1 MSPFAFP
8 NYRFFWLARLT
19 AMTAASA
26 MMLIIGWQVYNLA
39 RLTMSPAE
47 AAAQLGLVGLIQ
59 FVPLFALTP
68 VTGWVADRVDR
79 RWIARLTI
87 ALQLACAAT
96 LGLLTHADAMS
107 LPALFAVAALLG
119 VARAF
124 AGPALSALGPNL
136 VPKALLPKAIA
147 LTTLAWQVGQI
158 VGPALAGFLYAW
170 RGPAAYGLSAALLA
184 VALFALLMIG
194 PVPRPEG
201 RPQPSPHSP
210 DDRRAWLRP
219 HQSPGA
225 GRDHARS
232 VRGFPRRINRFA
244 ADLRARHP
252 QGRGGGPRASSA
264 PRRPSGPRSPPSSSR
279 SGR

>member
-1 MSPFAFP
+1 MSPFAYP

-19 AMTAASA
+19 AMTAGSG

-68 VTGWVADRVDR
+68 VTGWVADRIDR

-96 LGLLTHADAMS
+96 LGALTHADAIS

-136 VPKALLPKAIA
+136 CPRSCCQKAIA
-147 LTTLAWQVGQI
+147 LTTLAWQVGRSSARRW
-158 VGPALAGFLYAW
+158 PAFST
-170 RGPAAYGLSAALLA
+170 PARACRLWPQHESCSPWPS
-184 VALFALLMIG
+184 FALLLIG
-194 PVPRPEG
+194 PVPRPEVD
-201 RPQPSPHSP
+201 RSRHPHKA
-210 DDRRAWLRP
+210 DDRRARLRP
-219 HQSPGA
+219 HQPIGP
-225 GRDHARS
+225 GRDHTRS
-232 VRGFPRRINRFA
+232 VRSFPCRINRLLPIFA
-244 ADLRARHP
+244 RDILHVAPSAW
-252 QGRGGGPRASSA
+252 ASSA
-264 PRRPSGPRSPPSSSR
+264 PPPRSARRSPPCSSR